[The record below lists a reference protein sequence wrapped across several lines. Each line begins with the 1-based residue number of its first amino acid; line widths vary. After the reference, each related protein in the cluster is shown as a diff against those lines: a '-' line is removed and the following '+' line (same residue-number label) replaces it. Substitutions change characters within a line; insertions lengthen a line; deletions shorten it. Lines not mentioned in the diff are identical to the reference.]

1 MKIAYARVG
10 STMYDRDGQLL
21 KIANFTPH
29 PNYDEKTLDY
39 NFAIIYFED
48 NAEIMF
54 GDSVKPIQL
63 ATYDDSPLPDGSML
77 TISGWGIISVKYFI
91 VFANSNI

>member
-29 PNYDEKTLDY
+29 PNYDEKTFDY
-39 NFAIIYFED
+39 NFAIISFEE
-48 NAEIMF
+48 NVEIIF
-54 GDSVKPIQL
+54 GPSVKPNQL
-63 ATYDDSPLPDGSML
+63 ARSDDSPLPDESML
-77 TISGWGIISVKYFI
+77 TISGWGITSVRYFI
-91 VFANSNI
+91 VFANLNI